1 MGYPF
6 SVPEWNKFRAVTPAT
21 LDTDNPISFVIS
33 NCPPELLRF
42 LVGQVS
48 VLADVTAWRGDGA
61 ITPEALVD
69 AVNSL
74 EINMDICSVVAD
86 CVRNNAETQ
95 QAVRDVVNGP
105 TGTGPAEGVFEQTE
119 TSDIDCVWGGCLGF
133 IDYLFSEL
141 TTVLDALDAAT
152 DTLDA
157 ASTYLPS
164 AGYSGIAKS
173 VLEIF
178 RLIENAGSFVIR
190 SSMTTA
196 NRDRLACSLFC
207 YILNN
212 TTNDYRVENSTLVAW
227 ADTLGVA
234 QPDQSLNWLV
244 FGIPISPFLDPIS
257 ILDEN
262 RLISYYILGTED
274 CSNTWDTLC
283 ACSTWRY
290 TYDFLTSDRGASPK
304 TSGETIPMI
313 WESGRGWKSGDYAN
327 VLEKARLVDFTL
339 PAWTTNAVV
348 TGWEVEVEIAPGG
361 AATGN
366 AFNGGFAEAKTA
378 NNTFVDGI
386 GRTAWEALDGIETID
401 HTISP
406 TSVTQTGYRII
417 AATRNFN
424 TSALS
429 GFVYVRRLTV
439 FGTGNPPQ
447 IP

>member
-6 SVPEWNKFRAVTPAT
+6 TIPEWNKFRVTAPST

-33 NCPPELLRF
+33 NCPPELFRF

-48 VLADVTAWRGDGA
+48 ILADVTAWQSGGSV
-61 ITPEALVD
+61 TPEALVD

-74 EINMDICSVVAD
+74 EINMDICTVIAD
-86 CVRNNAETQ
+86 CIRTNSETQ
-95 QAVRDVVNGP
+95 QAVRDVINGP
-105 TGTGPAEGVFEQTE
+105 GGTGPAEGVFDQTE
-119 TSDIDCVWGGCLGF
+119 TSHIDCVWGGCLGL
-133 IDYLFSEL
+133 IDYLFDEL

-157 ASTYLPS
+157 ASDYLPDS
-164 AGYSGIAKS
+164 GYSGIAKG
-173 VLEIF
+173 VLNVFE
-178 RLIENAGSFVIR
+178 LVENAGSFVIR

-196 NRDRLACSLFC
+196 ARDRIACSLFC

-212 TTNDYRVENSTLVAW
+212 TGSDYRVTNDHLVAW
-227 ADTLGVA
+227 ADTLGTG

-244 FGIPISPFLDPIS
+244 FGIPVSPFLVPIS
-257 ILDEN
+257 ILDET
-262 RLISYYILGTED
+262 RLISYYVLGTED

-283 ACSTWRY
+283 TCLTWRY
-290 TYDFLTSDRGASPK
+290 TYDFLVSDYGASPK
-304 TSGETIPMI
+304 TSEETTPMV

-327 VLEKARLVDFTL
+327 VLERARLVDFTL
-339 PAWTTNAVV
+339 PAWLTNAVV
-348 TGWEVEVEIAPGG
+348 TGWEVEIEIENGT

-366 AFNGGFAEAKTA
+366 AFNGGFAEAKTS

-386 GRTAWEALDGIETID
+386 GRTAWEALSGVETIN
-401 HTISP
+401 HSIGA
-406 TSVTQTGYRII
+406 TSVNQTGYRII
-417 AATRNFN
+417 ASTRNFN
-424 TSALS
+424 TSSLS

-447 IP
+447 MS